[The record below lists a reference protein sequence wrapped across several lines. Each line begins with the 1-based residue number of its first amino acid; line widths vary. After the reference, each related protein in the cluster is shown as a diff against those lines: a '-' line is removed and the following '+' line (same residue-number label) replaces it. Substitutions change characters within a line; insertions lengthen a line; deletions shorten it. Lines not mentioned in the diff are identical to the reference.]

1 VRISAPDLAGLQG
14 ALAGSVL
21 VPGSPGYESART
33 PALARFHHLRP
44 QAIVRCHNADDVAE
58 TLAFARRW
66 GVRVAPRSGGHCFA
80 GRSSTE
86 GIVLDVTPM
95 HAVSVSGGRAT
106 VGAGARLGDLY
117 DALQQ
122 HEVTIPAGCGPT
134 VGIAGLTLGG
144 GLGILGRK
152 YGLTCDQLVAARVVL
167 ADGRVVDCD
176 QHHHG
181 ELFWALRGAGGGHF
195 GVVTSLVFSV
205 LPAPAATRFHLTWP
219 HAHAAAVIAAWQAWA
234 PDAPDELNAN
244 LMLTAAGGSDRPPT
258 VHVFGAMLADQAE
271 TVALLDQLVAWS
283 AAEPA
288 SASHTRL
295 PYRDLKRSLVG
306 LGGADEDGEPERPGH
321 VFSKSEF
328 FRRPLPPEAITAL
341 LRNLPRGWGAGQS
354 RALNFTPLGAR
365 TTGCPPTR
373 PRTCTAT
380 SGSWSSTWPWSTPRP
395 QRPREAPHGN
405 GWRGRGLACTP
416 GGPGAC
422 TRTSPT
428 LTSRTGPRPTT
439 GPTTSA
445 LFASSEPTTRR
456 TSSGSSSRSD
466 PPVQLRVSC

>member
-33 PALARFHHLRP
+33 PALARFRDIRP
-44 QAIVRCHNADDVAE
+44 QAIVRCENADDVAE
-58 TLAFARRW
+58 TLALARRW
-66 GVRVAPRSGGHCFA
+66 GVRAAPRSGGHCFA

-95 HAVSVSGGRAT
+95 DAVSVSGATAT

-117 DALQQ
+117 DALQR
-122 HEVTIPAGCGPT
+122 HDVTIPAGCGPT

-144 GLGILGRK
+144 GLGLLGRK
-152 YGLTCDQLVAARVVL
+152 YGLTCDRLVGARVVL
-167 ADGRVVDCD
+167 ADGRIVDCD
-176 QHHHG
+176 ADREP
-181 ELFWALRGAGGGHF
+181 ELFWALRGAGGGQF
-195 GVVTSLVFSV
+195 GVVTSLVFTV

-271 TVALLDQLVAWS
+271 TVALLDQLVVRS

-306 LGGADEDGEPERPGH
+306 LGGADEGGEPERPGQ

-354 RALNFTPLGAR
+354 RALNFTPLGGAYNR
-365 TTGCPPTR
+365 VPADATAYAHRDERFLVEHVAVVDPEAA
-373 PRTCTAT
+373 TAT
-380 SGSWSSTWPWSTPRP
+380 RGTARQWVARSRACVHPWGSGRVYPNFPDPDLADWTEAYYAGNYPRLAAAKKAYDPDRLFKFP
-395 QRPREAPHGN
+395 Q
-405 GWRGRGLACTP
+405 
-416 GGPGAC
+416 
-422 TRTSPT
+422 SI
-428 LTSRTGPRPTT
+428 
-439 GPTTSA
+439 
-445 LFASSEPTTRR
+445 
-456 TSSGSSSRSD
+456 
-466 PPVQLRVSC
+466 

>member
-1 VRISAPDLAGLQG
+1 VTISAPDLASLQG

-21 VPGSPGYESART
+21 VPGSPGYDSARK
-33 PALARFHHLRP
+33 PALARFHHIRP
-44 QAIVRCHNADDVAE
+44 QAIVRCENADDVAE
-58 TLAFARRW
+58 TLAFARRR
-66 GVRVAPRSGGHCFA
+66 GVRAAPRSGGHCFA

-95 HAVSVSGGRAT
+95 HAVSVSDGRAT
-106 VGAGARLGDLY
+106 IGAGARLGDLY

-122 HEVTIPAGCGPT
+122 HDVTIPAGCGPT

-176 QHHHG
+176 QHHDG

-195 GVVTSLVFSV
+195 GVVTSLVFTV

-271 TVALLDQLVAWS
+271 TVALLDQLVARS

-306 LGGADEDGEPERPGH
+306 LGGADGDGEPDRPGH

-328 FRRPLPPEAITAL
+328 FRRPLPHEAITAL

-354 RALNFTPLGAR
+354 RALNFTPLGGAYNR
-365 TTGCPPTR
+365 VPADATAYVHRDERFLVEHVAVVDPEAA
-373 PRTCTAT
+373 TAT
-380 SGSWSSTWPWSTPRP
+380 RGTARQWVARSRACVHPWGSGRVYPNFPDPDLADWTEAYYGTNYERLVRVKRTYDPQNLFRFEQSLRSASTAPR
-395 QRPREAPHGN
+395 
-405 GWRGRGLACTP
+405 
-416 GGPGAC
+416 
-422 TRTSPT
+422 
-428 LTSRTGPRPTT
+428 
-439 GPTTSA
+439 
-445 LFASSEPTTRR
+445 
-456 TSSGSSSRSD
+456 
-466 PPVQLRVSC
+466 